1 MSERIIQSAKEGLLN
16 QAFRIQRLKE
26 EGINTGSMLEET
38 MNKINRL
45 SEIEGTNKMGQPKPS
60 PESQPAHE

>member
-1 MSERIIQSAKEGLLN
+1 MNERLYDSAKQGLLN
-16 QAFRIQRLKE
+16 QAFRLQRLKE

-45 SEIEGTNKMGQPKPS
+45 SEIEGTNKMGQIKPS
-60 PESQPAHE
+60 PESHPAHE